1 MNFLGI
7 GPLEIVL
14 VCIVAL
20 LVLGPEGM
28 VSGARK
34 MGNLFL
40 RWSASELGKNLSNSQ
55 ELFGN
60 LVRDFKTDVGLDEYR
75 AYIESLDLPK
85 NQDFD
90 LSPGISPAREKY
102 QKGPQ
107 QPQEEVQ
114 LREEIPAEL
123 PQPEDHTAADLEE
136 VSR

>member
-34 MGNLFL
+34 MGNLFR

-60 LVRDFKTDVGLDEYR
+60 LVKDFKSDVGLDEYR
-75 AYIESLDLPK
+75 AYIESLDLPQ

-102 QKGPQ
+102 QKEPQ
-107 QPQEEVQ
+107 QLQEEGQ
-114 LREEIPAEL
+114 QREEIQGEEP
-123 PQPEDHTAADLEE
+123 PPEDHSAAVAEE
-136 VSR
+136 VST